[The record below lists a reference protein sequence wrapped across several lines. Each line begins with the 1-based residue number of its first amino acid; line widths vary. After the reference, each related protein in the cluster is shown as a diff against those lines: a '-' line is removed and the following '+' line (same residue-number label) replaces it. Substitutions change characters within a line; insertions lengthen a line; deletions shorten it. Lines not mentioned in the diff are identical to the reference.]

1 MANAVANATAE
12 HILKHKHGSS
22 GYLVLAREA
31 KHYQCLDEDNR
42 PSCSVRRRS
51 PEAVTRCKKGSR
63 TGARTH
69 AGDLIAVKIKHIG
82 ASARMLISRTEEQEA
97 TP

>member
-31 KHYQCLDEDNR
+31 KHYQCLDDDNKL
-42 PSCSVRRRS
+42 SCGIRHRS
-51 PEAVTRCKKGSR
+51 PEAMTSCKKGSR

-82 ASARMLISRTEEQEA
+82 ASARTLISRTEEQEA